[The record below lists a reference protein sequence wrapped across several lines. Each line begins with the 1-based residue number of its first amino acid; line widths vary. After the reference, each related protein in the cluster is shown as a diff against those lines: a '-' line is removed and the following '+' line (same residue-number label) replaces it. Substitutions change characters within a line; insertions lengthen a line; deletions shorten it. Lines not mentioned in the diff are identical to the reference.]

1 MAAFDTTESLT
12 PYRDAGGEGA
22 ILFDASQL
30 RQVDRRWFDPD
41 AWGER
46 ARPVRGSGRGGAW
59 FIEASHGPCVLREY
73 RRGGWAARFS
83 ADRHLWRGINRVRS
97 FAEFRLLRE
106 LLRKGLPVPHPIAA
120 CYARRGLTY
129 RASILLQRIVDVRTL
144 ADLASLAPGQA
155 PWNAAGRLVARFHRA
170 GLDHADLNANNL
182 LFDDAHAG
190 WVIDLD
196 RSTLRIPETA
206 WREANLA
213 RLKRSLLKL
222 RGPRGAAG
230 IDGDFSRLRT
240 AYDDAWAKGY

>member
-1 MAAFDTTESLT
+1 VS
-12 PYRDAGGEGA
+12 
-22 ILFDASQL
+22 
-30 RQVDRRWFDPD
+30 
-41 AWGER
+41 
-46 ARPVRGSGRGGAW
+46 GSGRGGAW

-83 ADRHLWRGINRVRS
+83 EDRHLWRGLNRVRS

-106 LLRKGLPVPHPIAA
+106 LRRKDLPVPHPIAA
-120 CYARRGLTY
+120 CYARHGLTY
-129 RASILLQRIVDVRTL
+129 RASILLQRIVDAGTL
-144 ADLASLAPGQA
+144 ADLASLAPQQA
-155 PWNAAGRLVARFHRA
+155 PWDTAGRLVARIHRA

-182 LFDDAHAG
+182 LFDDDRAG

-196 RSTLRIPETA
+196 RSVLRIPETA

-222 RGPRGAAG
+222 RGTRAVAEVEA
-230 IDGDFSRLRT
+230 DFDRLRR